1 MIDTSIQVKTD
12 QFDGPLGLLL
22 LLIQKEDMDIR
33 DLDIGPLSEQYLDY
47 LEGMKRLDFDVA
59 GDYLYLLA
67 TLIYLKS
74 QSALDEES
82 PLDLPVGID
91 ENLGI
96 SSKADL
102 IRRLEEL
109 AKFQAL
115 GEKLWE
121 LPKLGHS
128 IFTKPRVNKKAI
140 IDQILTPLELDELT
154 GTMMDLIKRNNR
166 KFSIIER
173 DKISLSD
180 RLEALRPI
188 LTMSA
193 KVEFEILLKTG
204 GDAKC
209 ALNTVMTFICVLEL
223 ARLKKI
229 NVFQNAPKAQIYV
242 EVVDSLDGI
251 EEFFTEGEET
261 AKEMI
266 HFLAEEPKMMQ

>member
-67 TLIYLKS
+67 MLLFLKS

-82 PLDLPVGID
+82 PMDLPEGLD
-91 ENLGI
+91 ESLGI
-96 SSKADL
+96 TSKADL

-109 AKFQAL
+109 QRFQAL
-115 GEKLWE
+115 GQKLWE

-128 IFTKPRVNKKAI
+128 IFTKPKVNKKAI
-140 IDQILTPLELDELT
+140 IDNILTPLELDELT

-166 KFSIIER
+166 AFTIIER
-173 DKISLSD
+173 DKISLTD
-180 RLEALRPI
+180 RLEDLRPI
-188 LTMSA
+188 LTVDA
-193 KVEFEILLKTG
+193 RVEFEVLLNTG
-204 GDAKC
+204 GDPKC
-209 ALNTVMTFICVLEL
+209 TVNMVVTFICVLEL

-229 NVFQNAPKAQIYV
+229 HVFQNEPKAPIYV

-261 AKEMI
+261 AK
-266 HFLAEEPKMMQ
+266 